1 MCKKLILTIL
11 ILLNYSFNV
20 SSESVNIALK
30 VDDEIITT
38 TDIKNERKYLIAL
51 NNDLT
56 KLSEKEIIKIAQN
69 SIIRE
74 KIKIKELNNFIDIEN
89 ITDENFLKP
98 IIKNFYTRLNIQSLK
113 EFENYLIENDLSF
126 REIQQKLKIEVLWNQ
141 LISELYSKQVNVDEK
156 KIRQK
161 IIDEK
166 LNQKDTLEYN
176 LSEIVFS
183 LENENLYESTYL
195 KIQESINQLGFKIT
209 ANKFSIA
216 DSGKFGGEIGNI
228 NENQL
233 SNLIKGILKDTE
245 VGKIT
250 KPILVANGY
259 LILRVNEKNLIKKS
273 IDENKIL
280 KELIDF
286 ERKKQFDQFSAIH
299 YNKSKINS
307 KIQFNE

>member
-1 MCKKLILTIL
+1 M
-11 ILLNYSFNV
+11 LLLVGLGNPTPD
-20 SSESVNIALK
+20 SENNRHNIGFK
-30 VDDEIITT
+30 II
-38 TDIKNERKYLIAL
+38 DAI
-51 NNDLT
+51 NNHF
-56 KLSEKEIIKIAQN
+56 KLSKQKP
-69 SIIRE
+69 
-74 KIKIKELNNFIDIEN
+74 KFKGLLTTGN
-89 ITDENFLKP
+89 I
-98 IIKNFYTRLNIQSLK
+98 
-113 EFENYLIENDLSF
+113 
-126 REIQQKLKIEVLWNQ
+126 
-141 LISELYSKQVNVDEK
+141 DEK

-195 KIQESINQLGFKIT
+195 KIKESINQLGFKIT

-245 VGKIT
+245 VGEIT

-259 LILRVNEKNLIKKS
+259 LILRVNEKNLINKS
-273 IDENKIL
+273 IPNDKDTTMGIRN
-280 KELIDF
+280 
-286 ERKKQFDQFSAIH
+286 
-299 YNKSKINS
+299 
-307 KIQFNE
+307 